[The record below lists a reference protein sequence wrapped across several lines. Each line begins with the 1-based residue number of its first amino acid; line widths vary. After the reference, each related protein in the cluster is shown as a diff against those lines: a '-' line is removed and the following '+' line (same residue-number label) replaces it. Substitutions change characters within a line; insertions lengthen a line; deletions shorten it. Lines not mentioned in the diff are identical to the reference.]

1 MRIPSQDTL
10 KRWLQTQDTPVFVQ
24 FVKYG
29 LCGVASTIILLAIAM
44 TLSNTM
50 IPAMDWSTI
59 EGQPITDAQRQR
71 NLIINNLI
79 AFPFANQVCYLL
91 NARLVFVPG
100 RHSRTAEFS
109 LFTSIAGFG
118 FLLGLL
124 GGPFLIRS
132 FGLPSILAQFML
144 IGTSALV
151 NFLCRKFLV
160 FVR

>member
-1 MRIPSQDTL
+1 MKIPCQEIL
-10 KRWLQTQDTPVFVQ
+10 KRWAQTRDTPVFVQ

-29 LCGVASTIILLAIAM
+29 LCGVASTILLLAIAM
-44 TLSNTM
+44 TLSNPL
-50 IPAMDWSTI
+50 IPAIDWSTI
-59 EGQPITDAQRQR
+59 EGQPITDAQRQQ

-124 GGPFLIRS
+124 GGPFLIRWL
-132 FGLPSILAQFML
+132 GLPSILAQFML

>member
-1 MRIPSQDTL
+1 VKFPHQDTL
-10 KRWLQTQDTPVFVQ
+10 KRWFQTHNTPVFVQ

-44 TLSNTM
+44 ALSNTM
-50 IPAMDWSTI
+50 IPAMNWSII

-79 AFPFANQVCYLL
+79 AFPFANHVNYLL

-118 FLLGLL
+118 FLVGLL
-124 GGPFLIRS
+124 GGPFLIRG
-132 FGLPSILAQFML
+132 FGLSSVLAQFML